1 MTHSLS
7 MANAMEP
14 IVKTILEE
22 LQQTNPLKCACNRCK
37 LDTIVI
43 ALNHLQPKYVTS
55 LAGEIYIKTLLL
67 NNQLRS
73 DVVRELTKAA
83 ELVGQNPRHEPPAEM
98 MGRES

>member
-1 MTHSLS
+1 MTNSLS
-7 MANAMEP
+7 MVNAIEP

-22 LQQTNPLKCACNRCK
+22 WQQTYPLKCACDQCK
-37 LDTIVI
+37 LDILVI

-55 LAGEIYIKTLLL
+55 KAGEVYIKTLLL

-83 ELVGQNPRHEPPAEM
+83 AVVGQNPRH
-98 MGRES
+98 